1 MIFHHTGSKDT
12 YITNKIVNGA
22 ERATGANVGY
32 ASTVD
37 LFKLYGETTLRG
49 VAGVCTIAGVDH
61 LDKTEQECSDL
72 GGTFEPN
79 LTELSRGL
87 IYFDLD
93 ELKSEIE
100 GQVDVLTESSLKIVL
115 KLYDVQGTQ
124 VAPANFDL
132 ELCPLTVSFE
142 EGLGDNIVTFGD
154 SFNANWLSPSAGNTW
169 DDGGVDYVDSSKHY
183 LGAAIASQTFTSGLE
198 DLEMDITT
206 FVVSHWTNSAETP
219 NNGWMLKF
227 TQTYEEDT
235 KSYFVKRFSSRHA
248 RNPLLRPKIEAS
260 WTSYHEDDHLN
271 FIEGQENKLTLR
283 NYVNG
288 EPTNVS
294 ANAVTGVRLRLSWPD
309 LTTNTWSRE
318 MRLDTAQVNGTD
330 SVVSQVSIA
339 GITQTGMY
347 EAKITPNYLQS
358 SESALKDDLVASG
371 SLLIQE
377 LWDYV
382 DDATG
387 NEKILY
393 SGSIRLYDPQGVTN
407 ASPTDYRFSLLDVK
421 SIYESSESPT
431 IRLFVRDRNLA
442 DEPVRIPIQLPSK
455 IIDKAYYQVK
465 DTNNSKVLIAF
476 SDKLDTPD
484 ESTRISRDSNGM
496 YFKFPVSVL
505 PKGRT
510 YTIDIGYYDRGIRRT
525 WESNLAFKVK

>member
-1 MIFHHTGSKDT
+1 MDT
-12 YITNKIVNGA
+12 YITNKIINNA

-49 VAGVCTIAGVDH
+49 VAGVCTIAGVEH
-61 LDKTEQECSDL
+61 LDKSEQECSDL

-93 ELKSEIE
+93 QLKAEIE
-100 GQVDVLTESSLKIVL
+100 SQVDVASESSLKIIL
-115 KLYDVQGTQ
+115 RLYDVQGTQ
-124 VAPANFDL
+124 VAPANFTL
-132 ELCPLTVSFE
+132 ELCPLTVAFE
-142 EGLGDNIVTFGD
+142 EGIGDNIVTFGD
-154 SFNANWLSPSAGNTW
+154 SFNANWLGPSTGATW
-169 DDGGVDYVDSSKHY
+169 DDGGVDYSDPTKHY
-183 LGAAIASQTFTSGLE
+183 IDPAIASQTFTTGVE

-206 FVVSHWTNSAETP
+206 FVKNYWSDPATTP
-219 NNGWMLKF
+219 NYGWMLKF
-227 TQTYEEDT
+227 TQAFEENT

-248 RNPLLRPKIEAS
+248 RNPLLRPKIQAS
-260 WTSYHEDDHLN
+260 WSSYHDDDHLN
-271 FIEGQENKLTLR
+271 FVEGAERKLSVR
-283 NYVNG
+283 NFVNG
-288 EPTNVS
+288 VPTDPPGR
-294 ANAVTGVRLRLSWPD
+294 AHPQGIRCRLSWPD
-309 LTTNTWSRE
+309 LETGTWVRFLRE
-318 MRLDTAQVNGTD
+318 DLL
-330 SVVSQVSIA
+330 SVAKVSIA
-339 GITQTGMY
+339 GKEQNGMF
-347 EAKITPNYLQS
+347 EATLTPNIV
-358 SESALKDDLVASG
+358 SAADAALADDLIASG

-377 LWDYV
+377 RWDYI
-382 DDATG
+382 DDSA
-387 NEKILY
+387 NSVKLLY
-393 SGSIRLYDPQGVTN
+393 SGSLTLRSSSAVTD

-421 SIYESSESPT
+421 SIYETSESPT

-455 IIDKAYYQVK
+455 IISKAYYQVK

-476 SDKLDTPD
+476 SDQLDTPD

-505 PKGRT
+505 PRGRT